1 MQVYVCEIFNSHDS
15 DVSQMFI
22 CSENA
27 KGLIC
32 RSSCTSC
39 IKFISF
45 NLSKYTTITDEW
57 KIE

>member
-45 NLSKYTTITDEW
+45 NLSKYTTITDE
-57 KIE
+57 